1 MGQSNLIN
9 IDTTALANGST
20 ASAKKSLYV
29 GSYGGTTPVVA
40 IYGGEDSSVVGSP
53 TANFDKLFFHTNFD
67 YLRIKSAVT
76 FNITLPERATRSSG
90 GGKKGGSQLTSYNGY
105 SDRYIH
111 QHNYGSP
118 PPAFSITLD
127 NDPSNGS
134 YAGMALAGSVP
145 IQYLSNNSFRLAVA
159 YSTDS
164 YLVIR
169 ERYQVYQQT
178 LPAITLKATAYF
190 YNNPTNVQAIN
201 AMSVLHSPLTFNDVV
216 PYNGSRNNVYTKSVT
231 FTSQQGSTFNKV
243 EILRFGGGQT
253 GDPAKNPF
261 QINSINGSSVTGF
274 DTYFTWT
281 TYTFGSQQTSFSM
294 GVRIQ
299 DTAASVAIGKNKYV
313 YYTPRWYVR
322 FTNTVTGQTFTD
334 SWGGVVSFYILP

>member
-1 MGQSNLIN
+1 MGQSNLVN
-9 IDTTALANGST
+9 LDTTSLASGST

-29 GSYGGTTPVVA
+29 GNYGGTTPVVA
-40 IYGGEDSSVVGSP
+40 IYGGEDASIVANP
-53 TANFDKLFFHTNFD
+53 TTNFNKLFFHTNFD
-67 YLRIKSAVT
+67 YLRIKSAVS
-76 FNITLPERATRSSG
+76 FNISLPTRSTRASG
-90 GGKKGGSQLTSYNGY
+90 GGKKGGSSLTSYNGY

-118 PPAFSITLD
+118 PPAFSIVLD
-127 NDPSNGS
+127 NDAANGS

-159 YSTDS
+159 YSTDT

-169 ERYQVYQQT
+169 ERYQVYQQE
-178 LPAITLKATAYF
+178 LPALTLKATAYF
-190 YNNPTNVQAIN
+190 YNNPTNVQALN

-216 PYNGSRNNVYTKSVT
+216 PYNGSRGNIYNNNVT

-253 GDPAKNPF
+253 SDPAKNPF
-261 QINSINGSSVTGF
+261 KIVSINGVSATPF
-274 DTYFTWT
+274 DPYFTWT
-281 TYTFGSQQTSFSM
+281 EYTFGSQQTSFSM
-294 GVRIQ
+294 GIRVTDISS
-299 DTAASVAIGKNKYV
+299 SVAIGKNKYV
-313 YYTPRWYVR
+313 YYTPRWYAR

>member
-1 MGQSNLIN
+1 MGQSNLVN
-9 IDTTALANGST
+9 LDTSTLATGST

-29 GSYGGTTPVVA
+29 GNYGGATPVVA
-40 IYGGEDSSVVGSP
+40 IYGGEDASIVANP
-53 TANFDKLFFHTNFD
+53 TANFAKLFFHTNFD
-67 YLRIKSAVT
+67 YLRIKSAVSFT
-76 FNITLPERATRSSG
+76 ISLPTRSTRATS
-90 GGKKGGSQLTSYNGY
+90 GGKKGGSSLTSYNGY

-118 PPAFSITLD
+118 PPAFSIVLD
-127 NDPSNGS
+127 NDPANGS

-159 YSTDS
+159 YSTDT

-169 ERYQVYQQT
+169 ERYQVYQQE
-178 LPAITLKATAYF
+178 LPALNLKATAYF

-216 PYNGSRNNVYTKSVT
+216 PYNGQRGNTYTNSVT
-231 FTSQQGSTFNKV
+231 FTSQQGSTFNQV
-243 EILRFGGGQT
+243 EVMRFGGGVT

-261 QINSINGSSVTGF
+261 KIKTINGSAVTPF
-274 DTYFTWT
+274 DPYFSWT

-294 GVRIQ
+294 GIEIK
-299 DTAASVAIGKNKYV
+299 DISSSVAIGKNKYV
-313 YYTPRWYVR
+313 YYTPRWYAR

>member
-9 IDTTALANGST
+9 LNTSTLATGST
-20 ASAKKSLYV
+20 ASAQKSLYV
-29 GSYGGTTPVVA
+29 GVYGGTTPVVA

-76 FNITLPERATRSSG
+76 FNISLPTRSTRASG
-90 GGKKGGSQLTSYNGY
+90 GGKKGGSSLTSYNGY
-105 SDRYIH
+105 SDQYIH

-127 NDPSNGS
+127 NDVANGS

-159 YSTDS
+159 YSTDK

-169 ERYQVYQQT
+169 ERYQVYQDT

-216 PYNGSRNNVYTKSVT
+216 AYNGSRNNVYTNSVT

-243 EILRFGGGQT
+243 EILRFGGGIT
-253 GDPAKNPF
+253 GDPTKNPYK
-261 QINSINGSSVTGF
+261 IVSINGTPVTGY
-274 DTYFTWT
+274 DSYYTWT
-281 TYTFGSQQTSFSM
+281 EYTFPSQQMSFSM
-294 GVRIQ
+294 GIRIQ

-322 FTNTVTGQTFTD
+322 FTNTTTGQTFTD